1 MQLRRGAE
9 RRRVHCE
16 PKEAG
21 AVSDFLWGDPWLLGL
36 ALGVLG
42 YRTHPALFLV
52 GVLLVAVSW

>member
-1 MQLRRGAE
+1 M
-9 RRRVHCE
+9 
-16 PKEAG
+16 
-21 AVSDFLWGDPWLLGL
+21 SDFLWGDPWLLGL